1 MAAALMVAAAEARA
15 QEQARAGN
23 LRRIV
28 ISIPQ
33 RRLALLVEGQ
43 VIRIYPVAVGAASS
57 PSPTGTYTLVE
68 RLANPTWYH
77 PGKVVPPG
85 RDNPLGTRWLG
96 LSRKG
101 YGIHGTNRPRSIG
114 RPVSHGC
121 IRMRN
126 SDVEDLY
133 GLIAVG
139 DTVELHGQ
147 RDPELDR
154 IFHPEPVTFA
164 SAGGQ

>member
-1 MAAALMVAAAEARA
+1 MVTAMVVAAAEAWA
-15 QEQARAGN
+15 QEQSNAGDR
-23 LRRIV
+23 RRIV
-28 ISIPQ
+28 VNIPE
-33 RRLALLVEGQ
+33 RRLALVEDGH
-43 VIRIYPVAVGAASS
+43 VVRIFPVAVGAASS
-57 PSPTGTYTLVE
+57 PSPTGTYELVE
-68 RLANPTWYH
+68 RLPNPTWYH

-85 RDNPLGTRWLG
+85 KDNPLGTRWLG

-126 SDVEDLY
+126 SDVEQLY
-133 GLIAVG
+133 SLVALG

-147 RDPELDR
+147 PDPELER
-154 IFHPEPVTFA
+154 IFHPAPVTVA
-164 SAGGQ
+164 SAAGQ